1 MKVRIGID
9 VGGTFTDV
17 VVIDQQTRELVGQLK
32 LPTTHDARE
41 GVALGIVTALRRA
54 LEEFNLAP
62 DDVAFIAHST
72 TQATNALLEGDVAKV
87 AVLAAGEGV
96 EGWLARWATQVPP
109 IELARQRSLAAQH
122 VWLGADGLLVSGAPG
137 NQRELERLG
146 RVRGRLV
153 ELLAAGIEVAVVSV
167 PFGVDQ
173 PDTESEV
180 VAVAREAGLFA
191 TSGHE
196 VSRLYGL
203 RVRTRTAVIN
213 AAILPKMIGTAEMTE
228 RCVRETGIDA
238 PLMIMRSDGGVMG
251 VAEVQRRPILT
262 MLSGPAAGIAGALM
276 HERISDGIFI
286 EVGGT
291 SADISVIRDGS
302 PATRPA
308 RLNGHRM
315 YLDTLD
321 VRTQGVGGGSLIRIR
336 GDADRS
342 IVDVG
347 PRSAHIAGLRY
358 ACFIPAEE
366 LTGATVEII
375 RPTARDEQ
383 DHLAIRTVAGEIIA
397 LTTTCAANLLGLVG
411 TGHFAHGRPDSA
423 RLAFG
428 QLAAWQG
435 QKRSG
440 EDLAGEVLRLAC
452 RTIETTIE
460 DLIIE
465 YQLPRDQVVLV
476 GGGGGAAAL
485 VPFLANQMGLEHR
498 IARNAEVI
506 SPIGVAMAMVRDTV
520 ERNIVDPTP
529 EQILAVRREATAAAV
544 NAGAVP
550 GTIEVQVEVDRRRNL
565 VRAVAVGTTELRPAV
580 KLAQVS
586 QAECQQAAARSMRVA
601 ADQLTLLASTA
612 HYLVFATEHRTK
624 SFFSAWRSPRPLLR
638 VVDRTGVVRL
648 QRNRA
653 RVTVTTPHQLD
664 SELARAVDAL
674 TDFGDAGR
682 TIPDIFILNGARV
695 INFSGLTDLEQVV
708 ALARVELRSIE
719 PDEELVVIACPKQV

>member
-1 MKVRIGID
+1 
-9 VGGTFTDV
+9 
-17 VVIDQQTRELVGQLK
+17 
-32 LPTTHDARE
+32 
-41 GVALGIVTALRRA
+41 
-54 LEEFNLAP
+54 
-62 DDVAFIAHST
+62 
-72 TQATNALLEGDVAKV
+72 
-87 AVLAAGEGV
+87 
-96 EGWLARWATQVPP
+96 
-109 IELARQRSLAAQH
+109 
-122 VWLGADGLLVSGAPG
+122 
-137 NQRELERLG
+137 
-146 RVRGRLV
+146 
-153 ELLAAGIEVAVVSV
+153 
-167 PFGVDQ
+167 
-173 PDTESEV
+173 
-180 VAVAREAGLFA
+180 
-191 TSGHE
+191 
-196 VSRLYGL
+196 
-203 RVRTRTAVIN
+203 
-213 AAILPKMIGTAEMTE
+213 
-228 RCVRETGIDA
+228 
-238 PLMIMRSDGGVMG
+238 
-251 VAEVQRRPILT
+251 
-262 MLSGPAAGIAGALM
+262 
-276 HERISDGIFI
+276 
-286 EVGGT
+286 
-291 SADISVIRDGS
+291 
-302 PATRPA
+302 
-308 RLNGHRM
+308 
-315 YLDTLD
+315 
-321 VRTQGVGGGSLIRIR
+321 
-336 GDADRS
+336 
-342 IVDVG
+342 
-347 PRSAHIAGLRY
+347 
-358 ACFIPAEE
+358 PAEE

-485 VPFLANQMGLEHR
+485 VPFLANQMGLEH
-498 IARNAEVI
+498 
-506 SPIGVAMAMVRDTV
+506 V